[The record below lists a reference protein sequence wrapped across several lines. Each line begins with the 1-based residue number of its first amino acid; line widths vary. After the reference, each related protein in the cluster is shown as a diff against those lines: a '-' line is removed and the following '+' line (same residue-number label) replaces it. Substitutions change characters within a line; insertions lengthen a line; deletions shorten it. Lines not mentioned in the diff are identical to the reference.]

1 MLRYRCVRIMLVTIY
16 LVSTQC
22 IPGKAQQ
29 YEVAEKAT
37 VYADVLDNCY
47 VVEGDRVTKLD
58 STLNLLY
65 RFRSANGSI
74 EQVDASDP
82 FKLLLF
88 QKDFFRITFL
98 DNTLTSL
105 GESLF
110 LPEMDV
116 NFPLFAC
123 NSTDG
128 GFWVFD
134 GVQEKLLFFRNGRES
149 SFTSSN
155 LSSLFGDGKPTH
167 LCYNGGL
174 LFLGIENQGI
184 AVFDKFGGFKHLL
197 PTPEAAAGFVASYG
211 KIYFADGAGNICS
224 VNTTGLSDKQI
235 VFKKKFDYQGFAV
248 GKKCLFFV
256 SGNKVSASRITSE

>member
-1 MLRYRCVRIMLVTIY
+1 MLHCRCNRIVLVTIC
-16 LVSTQC
+16 LVNALCLS
-22 IPGKAQQ
+22 GRAQE
-29 YEVAEKAT
+29 YEVAEKAA
-37 VYADVLDNCY
+37 VYADIMDNCY

-58 STLNLLY
+58 STLNLLC
-65 RFRSANGSI
+65 RFRSANGNMDL
-74 EQVDASDP
+74 VDASDP

-105 GESLF
+105 GESIF
-110 LPEMDV
+110 LPEMGAT
-116 NFPLFAC
+116 FPLFAC
-123 NSTDG
+123 NSADG

-134 GVQEKLLFFRNGRES
+134 GIQEKLLFFRNGREN
-149 SFTSSN
+149 SFTSAN
-155 LSSLFGDGKPTH
+155 LSSLFGDSKPTH
-167 LCYNGGL
+167 LCYSGGL

-197 PTPEAAAGFVASYG
+197 PTPEAAAGFVVTYG

-235 VFKKKFDYQGFAV
+235 IFKKKFDYQGFAV
-248 GKKCLFFV
+248 GKKYLFFV
-256 SGNKVSASRITSE
+256 SGNKISTSRITNE